1 MFSYLNPRRQD
12 LFATSFA
19 KQIALIEKG
28 RLKYLTHG
36 NLNSIRTLID
46 VRDAMEAYWFAISK
60 GKIGETYN
68 IGGDTTLKVGECLE
82 MLKSLS
88 NVKILSKLN
97 PGLLRPTDVTL
108 QIPDTRKFKK
118 HTGWKPKYT
127 VAQSL
132 NMLLDF
138 WRKNI

>member
-46 VRDAMEAYWFAISK
+46 
-60 GKIGETYN
+60 G
-68 IGGDTTLKVGECLE
+68 
-82 MLKSLS
+82 
-88 NVKILSKLN
+88 
-97 PGLLRPTDVTL
+97 
-108 QIPDTRKFKK
+108 
-118 HTGWKPKYT
+118 
-127 VAQSL
+127 
-132 NMLLDF
+132 
-138 WRKNI
+138 